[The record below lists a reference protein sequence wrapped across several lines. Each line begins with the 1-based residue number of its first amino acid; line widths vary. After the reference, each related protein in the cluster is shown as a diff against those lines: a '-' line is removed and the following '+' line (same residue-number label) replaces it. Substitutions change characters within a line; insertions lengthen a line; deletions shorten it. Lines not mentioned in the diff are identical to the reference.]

1 MEGNKTKYEEL
12 KFNQYKNNKKNI
24 KKNSNSNS
32 IIYNEKYI
40 YNRERKK
47 KDIII
52 INKIDK

>member
-1 MEGNKTKYEEL
+1 MWRETKQNKKKYEEL

-40 YNRERKK
+40 YNREREKR
-47 KDIII
+47 
-52 INKIDK
+52 KI